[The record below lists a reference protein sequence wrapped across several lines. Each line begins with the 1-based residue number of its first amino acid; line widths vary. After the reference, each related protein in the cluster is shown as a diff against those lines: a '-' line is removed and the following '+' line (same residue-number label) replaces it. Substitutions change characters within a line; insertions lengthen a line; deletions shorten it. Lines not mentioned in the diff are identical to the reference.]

1 MFLVSPGDTEQRQT
15 RLKPSNAEKTN
26 LFSHFSSTQMVNIRL
41 QLLLGHISVREK
53 EKKRS
58 EKIEAVKR

>member
-1 MFLVSPGDTEQRQT
+1 MSPGDAEQRQT

-41 QLLLGHISVREK
+41 RLLLGHISVREK
-53 EKKRS
+53 EKKMS

>member
-1 MFLVSPGDTEQRQT
+1 MSPGDAEQRQT

-26 LFSHFSSTQMVNIRL
+26 LFSHFRSTQMVNIRL
-41 QLLLGHISVREK
+41 RLLLGHISVREK
-53 EKKRS
+53 EKKKRS